1 MPRKNDTKV
10 PEKAVAKAVK
20 RRLAGESAGSLAKE
34 YKVSRATL
42 YNWTAAYKQQL
53 LDQSKLADLSPG
65 DAEKADKQ
73 VLMAE
78 NEALKREVRKLRDKV
93 VSMMI
98 KAGEI

>member
-20 RRLAGESAGSLAKE
+20 RRLAGESADTLAKE

-42 YNWTAAYKQQL
+42 YNWTAAYKRQL
-53 LDQSKLADLSPG
+53 LEQSTIADMSPRE
-65 DAEKADKQ
+65 AETADKR

-78 NEALKREVRKLRDKV
+78 NEALKLEVRKLRDKV
-93 VSMMI
+93 VAMMI